1 MDHYGNTSAGTLI
14 LLAEDR
20 ADGVVQLGS
29 GELAL
34 FAAIGAGVHYGAQLV
49 RL

>member
-1 MDHYGNTSAGTLI
+1 
-14 LLAEDR
+14 
-20 ADGVVQLGS
+20 LGS
-29 GELAL
+29 GELVL